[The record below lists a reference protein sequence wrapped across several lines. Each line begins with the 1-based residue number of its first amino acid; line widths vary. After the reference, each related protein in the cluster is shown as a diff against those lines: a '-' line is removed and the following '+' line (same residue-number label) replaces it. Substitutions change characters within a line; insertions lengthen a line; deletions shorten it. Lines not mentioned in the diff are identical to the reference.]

1 LNPSFSQE
9 AHIAMTL
16 TSLQLDIM
24 QELIN
29 IGVGRAAGMLNQ
41 MVNTHIQLQVPV
53 LRVLSPQQLADQYAA
68 RSNSVFSAVQ
78 LSFTGEFAGI
88 SALIFPPDSA
98 SKLVH
103 VVLGKDAM
111 PEDEGMR
118 SATLQEV
125 GNIVLNGVMGSIA
138 NILREPLRYSPPD
151 YVESDIG
158 SIIGSGNGMI
168 LVAST
173 QFSMKDH
180 LIDGEVLIIFS
191 LSSFDSLLGAIDA
204 LAAG

>member
-1 LNPSFSQE
+1 
-9 AHIAMTL
+9 MTL
-16 TSLQLDIM
+16 TSLQLDII

-41 MVNTHIQLQVPV
+41 MVNTHIQLQVPI
-53 LRVLSPQQLADQYAA
+53 LRVLTPGQLADQYAA

-98 SKLVH
+98 SKLVQ
-103 VVLGKDAM
+103 VVLGQGAM
-111 PEDEGMR
+111 PQDEGMR
-118 SATLQEV
+118 TATLQEV

-151 YVESDIG
+151 YLESDIA
-158 SIIGSGNGMI
+158 SIIGSGTGMI

-191 LSSFDSLLGAIDA
+191 LSSFDSLLGAIDT

>member
-1 LNPSFSQE
+1 
-9 AHIAMTL
+9 MTL

-98 SKLVH
+98 AKLVH

-111 PEDEGMR
+111 PENEDMH

-158 SIIGSGNGMI
+158 SIIGSGTGMI

>member
-1 LNPSFSQE
+1 MPLS
-9 AHIAMTL
+9 
-16 TSLQLDIM
+16 SLQLDIM

-53 LRVLSPQQLADQYAA
+53 LRVLTPNQLAALYAT
-68 RSNSVFSAVQ
+68 RPNSVFSAVQ
-78 LSFTGEFAGI
+78 LSFTGQFAGI
-88 SALIFPPDSA
+88 SALIFPPKSA
-98 SKLVH
+98 DKLIN
-103 VVLGKDAM
+103 VVLGNGAM
-111 PEDEGMR
+111 PGADDSMR
-118 SATLQEV
+118 TATLQEV

-138 NILREPLRYSPPD
+138 NILGEPLRYSPPD
-151 YVESDIG
+151 YIEADIS
-158 SIIGSGNGMI
+158 SIIGQGNGMI

-191 LSSFDSLLGAIDA
+191 LSSFDSLLSAIDT

>member
-1 LNPSFSQE
+1 MS
-9 AHIAMTL
+9 L
-16 TSLQLDIM
+16 TTLQLDIM

-53 LRVLSPQQLADQYAA
+53 LRVLTPSQLASLYAT
-68 RSNSVFSAVQ
+68 RPNSIFSAVQ
-78 LSFTGEFAGI
+78 LSFTGEFTGI
-88 SALIFPPDSA
+88 SALIFPPESA
-98 SKLVH
+98 AKLIN
-103 VVLGKDAM
+103 VVLGNGAM
-111 PEDEGMR
+111 PAGETMR
-118 SATLQEV
+118 TATLQEV

-151 YVESDIG
+151 YLEADIA
-158 SIIGSGNGMI
+158 SIIGQDKGMV

-191 LSSFDSLLGAIDA
+191 LSSFDSLLGAIDT